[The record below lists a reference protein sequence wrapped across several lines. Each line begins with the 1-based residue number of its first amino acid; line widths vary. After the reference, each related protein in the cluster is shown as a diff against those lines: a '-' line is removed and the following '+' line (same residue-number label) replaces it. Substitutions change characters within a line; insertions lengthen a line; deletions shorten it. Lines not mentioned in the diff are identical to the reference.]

1 MPEMPDPDRRWIKVG
16 EDPLRFEYGRENETP
31 GAPPIKDQLAFVE
44 EEKHSSYFHWETYR
58 SHEKGAKPSREEA
71 QEAAVEALR
80 EQGRV

>member
-1 MPEMPDPDRRWIKVG
+1 MSEESDSDRRWIKAG

-31 GAPPIKDQLAFVE
+31 EAPRVKDQLAFVE
-44 EEKHSSYFHWETYR
+44 EEKHSSYFHWETYT

-80 EQGRV
+80 KGGGL